1 MKLKLEQLTKQVST
15 KLQSIYLIAG
25 DELVLLDEAAFTIW
39 NEAKKQG
46 FSERKL
52 FNVSAQFNWN
62 SIAQETQN
70 LSLFAEKN
78 FIELHFASEKI
89 GKPGSEAL
97 QKYAAHVPED
107 TIILIRAPKLSAA
120 VQKSAWFLA
129 LEKSATIVLVWPITA
144 NEFPYWLNAKASE
157 YELKL
162 SNKAIQLLSE
172 YTEGNLLAAKQA
184 LLKLSL
190 IYKDQ
195 VITDKEIKEVLS
207 SDARFNIFE
216 LGDIILKNDM
226 AQALKVLNHL
236 KSEELETPIIL
247 WAFTKDLR
255 LLIQLSQGVQ
265 ASGIWKNREGLFQ
278 QHVRQHNIATYF
290 QCLQYCADIDAMIK
304 GAKPGDVWQSFE
316 KLILRL
322 TSKKGVAK

>member
-1 MKLKLEQLTKQVST
+1 MKCKLAQLTQQIDKTSPA
-15 KLQSIYLIAG
+15 IYLIAG
-25 DELVLLDEAAFTIW
+25 DEPVLLDEATLIIW
-39 NEAKKQG
+39 NAAKKQG

-52 FNVSAQFNWN
+52 FNVSAQFDWS

-78 FIELHFASEKI
+78 FIELHLASEKI

-129 LEKSATIVLVWPITA
+129 LEKSAIIVLVWPITA
-144 NEFPYWLNAKASE
+144 NELPQWLKTKASE
-157 YELKL
+157 YQLEL
-162 SNKAIQLLSE
+162 NNTAIQLLGE

-195 VITDKEIKEVLS
+195 LITDKEIKEVLS

-216 LGDIILKNDM
+216 LGDIILKNDT
-226 AQALKVLNHL
+226 AQALKVLKHL

-265 ASGIWKNREGLFQ
+265 ASGIWRNREGLFQ
-278 QHVRQHNIATYF
+278 QHIRQHNIAVYL
-290 QCLQYCADIDAMIK
+290 QCLQYCAEIDAMIK
-304 GAKPGDVWQSFE
+304 GARPGDVWQSFE
-316 KLILRL
+316 KLVLRL
-322 TSKKGVAK
+322 TAKKGGAK